1 MKITCTLDTLGDAL
15 KDIKKFKKDLPKKVK
30 ELAEHLADVGV
41 REAQKTYGEG
51 GAVSVTKVPTK
62 NGYTILAE
70 GSVVCFLEFGTGVYA
85 DGSNLEKYDNLTFKV
100 EPGSWSESEEG
111 KHTWSAW
118 IDAGKD
124 TSKYPYNRNAKPG
137 MFYAYQ
143 AIVAAIQEEAEKV
156 FQ

>member
-15 KDIKKFKKDLPKKVK
+15 KDIKKFKKELPKKVK

-41 REAQKTYGEG
+41 QTAQGIYGG
-51 GAVSVTKVPTK
+51 SGSVTKAPTK
-62 NGYTILAE
+62 NGYKILAE
-70 GSVVCFLEFGTGVYA
+70 GRAVCFMEFGTGVYA
-85 DGSNLEKYDNLTFKV
+85 DDSNLDKYDNLTFKV

-111 KHTWSAW
+111 AHTWSKW
-118 IDAGKD
+118 IDAGND
-124 TSKYPYNRNAKPG
+124 PNAWPYNRTARPG
-137 MFYAYQ
+137 MFLAYQ